1 MIYWLLAIVTAALA
15 YFFGCLDSIVIAS
28 NFIFHRNLRKLGR
41 SSVFVSNF
49 WRIYGWKGSLKLF
62 LVELVLDLLPI
73 LIGGL
78 LFGLKDQADVGRA
91 LAGFCLLMGR
101 MWPMT
106 NELRGGHGAVA
117 LIFASFGV
125 DVSIGIAVLIVLV
138 GAAAVSRMVSLG
150 TLTGAA
156 VLVLVSLLMVDKT
169 LVLRLAIFM
178 ALIVVVR
185 HIPAIFRISRG
196 KEPRLSFEKDIT
208 YKLDEKF

>member
-1 MIYWLLAIVTAALA
+1 
-15 YFFGCLDSIVIAS
+15 
-28 NFIFHRNLRKLGR
+28 
-41 SSVFVSNF
+41 
-49 WRIYGWKGSLKLF
+49 
-62 LVELVLDLLPI
+62 
-73 LIGGL
+73 
-78 LFGLKDQADVGRA
+78 
-91 LAGFCLLMGR
+91 MGR

-208 YKLDEKF
+208 YKLDENF